1 MMELKVTT
9 AQIRKI
15 HTMLGKIGYDSKD
28 KEDLIARLT
37 SNRTTSTKELT
48 RSEAKYLIDL
58 LSGKNEQKDERAI
71 NILRSI
77 YKMACDLGMCY
88 GDTWEDRQMNIAK
101 INMFCRDKG
110 IVKKNITAQNLTELR
125 KTQKQFFAMCRNNN
139 NKKQSK

>member
-1 MMELKVTT
+1 MELKVTT

-15 HTMLGKIGYDSKD
+15 HTMLGKIGYDSND

-37 SNRTTSTKELT
+37 SNRTTSTKEP
-48 RSEAKYLIDL
+48 KYLIDL

-101 INMFCRDKG
+101 INMFCRGKG